1 MQRNHRSLLR
11 TLQHLTSDGWRARQ
25 RRLWLC
31 LSGLLLGA
39 LALWFRAPLPGAA
52 AAQADDVWQ
61 PLGEQ
66 TRGLA
71 NQRAGL
77 PRQYRA
83 FRLNQSALDGLLR
96 QAPAEKKGRLEDSPA
111 VLQLPLPSGK
121 LQRFQLEESSVLEPA
136 QAALYPQLKSYRGRG
151 LDDERAT
158 VRFSVTPR
166 GLHALLLTADT
177 VVSIQPATPGQ
188 TEIYASYYGRDVSER
203 ERRFE
208 CGVSEFVGTE
218 RAANRALAPNDF
230 AVGATLRTYRIAI
243 ATTQEYSNDFILGG
257 GTLASVNAALVVWLN
272 NINAVYERELS
283 VHLNLAAGND
293 NAIKFAEP
301 DGFTNGTLAT
311 MINEATTVLA
321 NSVGTSNYDVG
332 HVLGFGSGSGQA
344 YLSVVCSTNVIVG
357 FNAIKGGGATLTSC
371 PSSCRKPRS

>member
-188 TEIYASYYGRDVSER
+188 TEIYASYYGRDVSEQ

-257 GTLASVNAALVVWLN
+257 GTLASFDMAGGKAAAFRLANALEIIKISNNLGDAKSLVTHPATTTHQRLTPEARAALGIGDGLL
-272 NINAVYERELS
+272 RLS
-283 VHLNLAAGND
+283 VGLEDADDLIDDLARGLWA
-293 NAIKFAEP
+293 AAR
-301 DGFTNGTLAT
+301 A
-311 MINEATTVLA
+311 
-321 NSVGTSNYDVG
+321 
-332 HVLGFGSGSGQA
+332 
-344 YLSVVCSTNVIVG
+344 
-357 FNAIKGGGATLTSC
+357 
-371 PSSCRKPRS
+371 